1 MLHKMGNTNNS
12 QKNIQSFFDPDRNS
26 VVRAFESTRGE
37 GLAGVITQLDIAN
50 EESLWGT
57 DQERNLRAPMV
68 VQITIGFS
76 PIHDLPIGLDSQ
88 GMMTSAPY
96 GVGNIVRDRFGH
108 PYEDGNQ
115 ESTSDTVIA
124 PPNEVTVTA
133 PGS

>member
-1 MLHKMGNTNNS
+1 
-12 QKNIQSFFDPDRNS
+12 
-26 VVRAFESTRGE
+26 
-37 GLAGVITQLDIAN
+37 
-50 EESLWGT
+50 
-57 DQERNLRAPMV
+57 MV

-115 ESTSDTVIA
+115 ESTSDTSTTATVQ
-124 PPNEVTVTA
+124 PNETA
-133 PGS
+133 VPGS